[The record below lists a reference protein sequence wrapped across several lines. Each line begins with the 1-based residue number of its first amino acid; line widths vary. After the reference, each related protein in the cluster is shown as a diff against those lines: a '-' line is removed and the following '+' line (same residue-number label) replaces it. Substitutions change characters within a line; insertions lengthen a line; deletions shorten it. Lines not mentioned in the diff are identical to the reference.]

1 MSVKE
6 NKIAVDMERF
16 HNIKYDP
23 ENSFYD
29 CIPCESFGND
39 HSNDHGNDHDDK
51 KAEYQRQIQKQH
63 HQEEA

>member
-1 MSVKE
+1 MKE

-29 CIPCESFGND
+29 CIACDNDNGNCIPCDND
-39 HSNDHGNDHDDK
+39 NDKGNDHDCV
-51 KAEYQRQIQKQH
+51 QKQYY
-63 HQEEA
+63 QEEE